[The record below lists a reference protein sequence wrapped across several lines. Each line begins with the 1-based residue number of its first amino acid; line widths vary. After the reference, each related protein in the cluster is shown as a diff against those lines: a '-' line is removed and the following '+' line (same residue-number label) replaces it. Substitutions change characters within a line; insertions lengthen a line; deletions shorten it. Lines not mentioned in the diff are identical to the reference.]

1 MPRALAAGLTGLCLL
16 WSAAAPVAWGQVP
29 GGERPVPRI
38 TITPGGAGG
47 GSGSAGDPGAAGT
60 AGDPAA
66 GELLPPLPPEPAS
79 SVPRKV
85 AAAGVMPLPP
95 DVPPLGLP
103 SDGELAPSFPDL
115 PDLPESSLLPQTPAD
130 DPGAGGRPG
139 GAAGI
144 PFPGDD
150 AGGVPGVPGGEAAAA
165 VVPGVVPGVS
175 PPGLVP
181 PPPAADS
188 PFPVWHESP
197 KKARTLAEV
206 EQRCLLLVFSSA
218 QGEAGG
224 TSRQMSDEVFATPE
238 FNEFALRHLVL
249 CGLFYA
255 RSTSSL
261 DLNDPSK
268 IARLDALAAIKKAFK
283 VRGFPT
289 LVLFGPDGREINRW
303 SGFVTGRGVWLQ
315 QQIKQAVEGHE
326 AVVFAAERRRAELA
340 TRGYRTWT
348 SAQGTPLFARLIRF
362 DAETAVLRDESGA
375 ERTVRLKQ
383 LTLPD
388 REIITRQR
396 LGRPMPERAPAAGR
410 SETTLR

>member
-1 MPRALAAGLTGLCLL
+1 MVAGVFLLPRALVAGLIGLCLL
-16 WSAAAPVAWGQVP
+16 WWAGGQGAWGQAP
-29 GGERPVPRI
+29 PGERSAPRV
-38 TITPGGAGG
+38 TLKPGGAGG
-47 GSGSAGDPGAAGT
+47 TAGDP
-60 AGDPAA
+60 GDPAA
-66 GELLPPLPPEPAS
+66 GELLPALPPEPTPPAR
-79 SVPRKV
+79 VPRKV
-85 AAAGVMPLPP
+85 VVAGVMPLPP

-115 PDLPESSLLPQTPAD
+115 PDLPGSSLLPQTPAD
-130 DPGAGGRPG
+130 DLGPGGR
-139 GAAGI
+139 AAGI

-150 AGGVPGVPGGEAAAA
+150 GGDGGGGVADPGVPATDA
-165 VVPGVVPGVS
+165 VVPGGGAGVI

-181 PPPAADS
+181 PPPAPDL

-238 FNEFALRHLVL
+238 FNEFALGHLVL

-255 RSTSSL
+255 RSTSAL
-261 DLNDPSK
+261 DLNDSSK
-268 IARLDALAAIKKAFK
+268 MARLDALAAIRKAFK

-289 LVLFGPDGREINRW
+289 LILFGPDGREINRW
-303 SGFVTGRGVWLQ
+303 SGFVTGRGTWLQ
-315 QQIKQAVEGHE
+315 QQIRQAVEGHE
-326 AVVFAAERRRAELA
+326 AVIFETERRRSELA

-348 SAQGTPLFARLIRF
+348 SVQGSPFFARLIRF

-388 REIITRQR
+388 RELITRQR
-396 LGRPMPERAPAAGR
+396 LGRPMPERAPAAGGA
-410 SETTLR
+410 ETTLR